1 MEDFS
6 NERDILHDLIDHAC
20 MSKNNYLVIVVGNV
34 VGLTRDENDF
44 HAGTSIT
51 DEYYTLAQF
60 NRIST
65 CLQKIG
71 FDTLCYFD
79 EMDFIHD
86 VLTHRIRNN
95 YPQKFIVLN
104 FAQKGLVRGRKS
116 LVPAFCEMN
125 NILHTNSNAFACSFA
140 REKYYWGLCLRGLH
154 KTPEGWLYDNIADE
168 WVAGEPPK
176 GIKVIAKLCNQSS
189 SIGLESQDS
198 VFIYDDDTKGKA
210 VFLSHKYDQPIL
222 VQECISGKEVEV
234 PVFFDGKRAF
244 CLPPSGININN
255 DCMLNDRILTND
267 LRCHGG
273 FTLFDFAKKFPK
285 DCQEIMKRTV
295 EIVKLFDMQG
305 VCRVDYRIDDLGN
318 AYVIDI
324 NCNPHLTETSSVY
337 KGFEY
342 LGMKNYSDVLLS
354 ILGLTIK
361 RSEIYKGNVQHA

>member
-1 MEDFS
+1 MENFTK
-6 NERDILHDLIDHAC
+6 ERVLLQDLIDHAYKN
-20 MSKNNYLVIVVGNV
+20 KNNYLVIIVGNV
-34 VGLTRDENDF
+34 VGITPHENDF
-44 HAGTSIT
+44 HADTSIT
-51 DEYYTLAQF
+51 DEYYTLSQF
-60 NRIST
+60 NRISS

-79 EMDFIHD
+79 EIDFIHD

-140 REKYYWGLCLRGLH
+140 REKYYWGLCLRGLQ
-154 KTPEGWLYDNIADE
+154 KTPEGWLYDNITDD

-176 GIKVIAKLCNQSS
+176 DIKVISKLCNQSS

-198 VFIYDDDTKGKA
+198 VFIYGNDTKEKIIS
-210 VFLSHKYDQPIL
+210 LSHKYDQPVL

-234 PVFFDGKRAF
+234 PVFFDGKTAF
-244 CLPPSGININN
+244 CLPPSGINIKN
-255 DCMLNDRILTND
+255 DCVLEDKILTND

-273 FTLFDFAKKFPK
+273 FTLFDFDEKFPNES
-285 DCQEIMKRTV
+285 QEIKKRTI
-295 EIVKLFDMQG
+295 EIVKLLDMQG
-305 VCRVDYRIDDLGN
+305 VCRVDYRIDASGD

-337 KGFEY
+337 KGFKY
-342 LGMKNYSDVLLS
+342 LGMEDYSNTLLA
-354 ILGLTIK
+354 ILGLTVK
-361 RSEIYKGNVQHA
+361 RAEISWVKI